1 MKTIEELEKFLEDEC
16 YSFQCLSIGKHH
28 APEGIVIEKVNDK
41 YYFEFSERR
50 EERTAPFIPYEKF
63 QG

>member
-41 YYFEFSERR
+41 YYFNFRNGGKKELLRSF
-50 EERTAPFIPYEKF
+50 RTKKF